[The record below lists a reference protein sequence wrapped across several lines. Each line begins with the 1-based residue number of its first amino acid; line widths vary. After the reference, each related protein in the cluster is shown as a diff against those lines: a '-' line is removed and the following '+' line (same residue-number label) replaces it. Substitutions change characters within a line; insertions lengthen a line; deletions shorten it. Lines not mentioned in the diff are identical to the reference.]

1 MKYRAVMVTS
11 ATCTVT
17 FEAPEG
23 ATEKELREAAD
34 KTDKPTL
41 CHHCASKDDLTIGDD
56 WDVDMFGSQLQI
68 FPEEN

>member
-1 MKYRAVMVTS
+1 MVTS

-23 ATEKELREAAD
+23 ATEKELLEAVDEAD
-34 KTDKPTL
+34 KPNL
-41 CHHCASKDDLTIGDD
+41 CHHCVSKDDLSIGDD
-56 WDVDMFGSQLQI
+56 WDVDVFDGQVQI